1 MFDKMKELMEMKRQ
15 ADQIKKELDALIIE
29 YTDVRN
35 IKIVINGSQDIKS
48 LEIEESFINPAN
60 KKRLESDLTRSLNGA
75 IKKSQHSAAQRM
87 KNLMP
92 GGFPGL

>member
-15 ADQIKKELDALIIE
+15 ADQIKKELDALVIE

-35 IKIVINGSQDIKS
+35 IKVVINGSQDVKS
-48 LEIEESFINPAN
+48 IEIEDALVNPAN
-60 KKRLESDLTRSLNGA
+60 KKRLETDLTRSLNAA
-75 IKKSQHSAAQRM
+75 IKKSQTAAAQKM

>member
-15 ADQIKKELDALIIE
+15 ADQIKKELDALVIE
-29 YTDVRN
+29 YTDVRGV
-35 IKIVINGSQDIKS
+35 KVVINGSQDIKS
-48 LEIEESFINPAN
+48 LEIDDGLVNVAN
-60 KKRLESDLTRSLNGA
+60 KKRLENDVTRSLNGA
-75 IKKSQHSAAQRM
+75 IKKSQHAAAQRM

>member
-15 ADQIKKELDALIIE
+15 ADQIKKELDALVIE
-29 YTDVRN
+29 YKDVRN
-35 IKIVINGSQDIKS
+35 IKVVINGSQDIKS
-48 LEIEESFINPAN
+48 IEIEDSLVNLAN
-60 KKRLESDLTRSLNGA
+60 KKRLESEVTRSVNGA
-75 IKKSQHSAAQRM
+75 IKKAQFAAAQKM